1 MKIICVGRNYTDHI
15 KELDNKKPKD
25 PVLFLKPQTAIIN
38 KGQPFFI
45 PSFSEE
51 IHYELEV
58 IIKINRLGRFIEK
71 KFSHR
76 KYSFFKYNFK
86 NSKSYK
92 KYILDLR
99 SRITG
104 ELVTQLNKIHKTK
117 YSEKLWKILLEPWL
131 TMYLEN
137 NYYRWDLIR

>member
-1 MKIICVGRNYTDHI
+1 MNLLVAADTKETTGLNEKIVFAGDWFKSNT
-15 KELDNKKPKD
+15 N
-25 PVLFLKPQTAIIN
+25 F
-38 KGQPFFI
+38 
-45 PSFSEE
+45 
-51 IHYELEV
+51 
-58 IIKINRLGRFIEK
+58 EK

-104 ELVTQLNKIHKTK
+104 ELVTQLNKIHKIKIQNVHEKRVFCTK
-117 YSEKLWKILLEPWL
+117 KLCPPPTWDPRATRPRPRGAPWAARPGRNL
-131 TMYLEN
+131 V
-137 NYYRWDLIR
+137 

>member
-1 MKIICVGRNYTDHI
+1 MNLLVAADTKETTGLNEKIVFAGDWFKSNT
-15 KELDNKKPKD
+15 N
-25 PVLFLKPQTAIIN
+25 F
-38 KGQPFFI
+38 
-45 PSFSEE
+45 
-51 IHYELEV
+51 
-58 IIKINRLGRFIEK
+58 EK

-86 NSKSYK
+86 NSKNYK

-104 ELVTQLNKIHKTK
+104 ELVTQLNKIHKIK

-137 NYYRWDLIR
+137 NYYRWDLIRELIKKN